1 MNDLIFEKSVSGR
14 RCCKI
19 PACDVPKADIPE
31 GLSRQNPARL
41 PQLAEVDLVRH
52 YTNLSRKAYG
62 VDNGFYP
69 LGSCTM
75 KYNPKVNEEAAAL
88 EGFNAVHPLQ
98 PEYSVQGSLEAMYTL
113 SEFLCEITG
122 MDAVTLQP
130 AAGAHGEF
138 TGLSLIGAYL
148 RSKGETGRNKLIV
161 PDSAHGT
168 NPASAAMNGF
178 TVVNIPSLA
187 DGTVDI
193 EALKNAVGDDTAALM
208 LTNPNTVGKFERNI
222 ETIAKIVHDAGGLVY
237 YDGANMNAVMGITSP
252 GKMGFDVVHLN
263 LHKTFSTPHGGGGPG
278 SGPVGCKAFLKDF
291 LPGIQVEKTADGY
304 RAYRPEKSIGMVKSF
319 WGNFLVEIRALA
331 YIMTLGA
338 EGIKEAA
345 QNAVLNANYMMEKL
359 RPDGFVPF
367 EGGCMHEFVMS
378 MEKLKKETGITASD
392 IAKALIDKGIHP
404 PTIYFPLIVHE
415 CMMLEP
421 TETESRE
428 TLDGA
433 VKAFEELFAQAYE
446 NPQALHDAPVTM
458 PVGRPDETAAA
469 RNPILKY
476 QFDV

>member
-148 RSKGETGRNKLIV
+148 VMLLLMCAVISLFTIFLGQFVSLIIAL
-161 PDSAHGT
+161 PL
-168 NPASAAMNGF
+168 
-178 TVVNIPSLA
+178 LA
-187 DGTVDI
+187 YT
-193 EALKNAVGDDTAALM
+193 L
-208 LTNPNTVGKFERNI
+208 
-222 ETIAKIVHDAGGLVY
+222 
-237 YDGANMNAVMGITSP
+237 AVMDGISVSYFEDRF
-252 GKMGFDVVHLN
+252 GK
-263 LHKTFSTPHGGGGPG
+263 
-278 SGPVGCKAFLKDF
+278 
-291 LPGIQVEKTADGY
+291 
-304 RAYRPEKSIGMVKSF
+304 
-319 WGNFLVEIRALA
+319 
-331 YIMTLGA
+331 
-338 EGIKEAA
+338 
-345 QNAVLNANYMMEKL
+345 
-359 RPDGFVPF
+359 
-367 EGGCMHEFVMS
+367 
-378 MEKLKKETGITASD
+378 
-392 IAKALIDKGIHP
+392 
-404 PTIYFPLIVHE
+404 
-415 CMMLEP
+415 
-421 TETESRE
+421 
-428 TLDGA
+428 
-433 VKAFEELFAQAYE
+433 
-446 NPQALHDAPVTM
+446 
-458 PVGRPDETAAA
+458 
-469 RNPILKY
+469 
-476 QFDV
+476 